1 MTGAKWHGRRRLLPR
16 CPRLAEGLHNLRVL
30 DAIVAAATNGG
41 REVTVT
47 NEENR

>member
-1 MTGAKWHGRRRLLPR
+1 
-16 CPRLAEGLHNLRVL
+16 VL
-30 DAIVAAATNGG
+30 DAIVASATDGG